1 VRLDAVVRF
10 HRLAADLRAL
20 PFIGDSLPLLEPL
33 VRVNQSEQPGRLRE
47 CYTPE
52 LEAAVRDWWADDVTL
67 WERVN
72 GVCRPV
78 RT

>member
-1 VRLDAVVRF
+1 MARF
-10 HRLAADLRAL
+10 HRLATDLRAL

-33 VRVNQSEQPGRLRE
+33 ARVNQSDARHRLCD